1 MSSGNNTPFMPYGSV
16 NITFHYGDLHT
27 LTRNA
32 PGTALFSAETQ
43 LITPTMSPAAPELV
57 EAPSLSPRQWEVLQL
72 LVQGR
77 SNKEIA
83 LTLGLAVGTV
93 KIHTAVL
100 CRKLGVTGRTA
111 AAVAGARLLAHQDRP
126 STRRSERGVK
136 GEGTYPFGPAN
147 LDVAA

>member
-1 MSSGNNTPFMPYGSV
+1 
-16 NITFHYGDLHT
+16 
-27 LTRNA
+27 
-32 PGTALFSAETQ
+32 
-43 LITPTMSPAAPELV
+43 
-57 EAPSLSPRQWEVLQL
+57 VLQL

-83 LTLGLAVGTV
+83 LGLAVGTV

-100 CRKLGVTGRTA
+100 FHKLGVTSRTA

-126 STRRSERGVK
+126 STRRSKRGVK
-136 GEGTYPFGPAN
+136 GEGTYPFGPGS

>member
-1 MSSGNNTPFMPYGSV
+1 
-16 NITFHYGDLHT
+16 
-27 LTRNA
+27 
-32 PGTALFSAETQ
+32 
-43 LITPTMSPAAPELV
+43 
-57 EAPSLSPRQWEVLQL
+57 VLQL

-100 CRKLGVTGRTA
+100 FRKLGVTSRTA

-126 STRRSERGVK
+126 STRRSES
-136 GEGTYPFGPAN
+136 GPKFMKR
-147 LDVAA
+147 VPIGG

>member
-1 MSSGNNTPFMPYGSV
+1 
-16 NITFHYGDLHT
+16 
-27 LTRNA
+27 
-32 PGTALFSAETQ
+32 
-43 LITPTMSPAAPELV
+43 
-57 EAPSLSPRQWEVLQL
+57 VLQL

-100 CRKLGVTGRTA
+100 FHKLGVTSRTA

-136 GEGTYPFGPAN
+136 GEGTYPFGPGS